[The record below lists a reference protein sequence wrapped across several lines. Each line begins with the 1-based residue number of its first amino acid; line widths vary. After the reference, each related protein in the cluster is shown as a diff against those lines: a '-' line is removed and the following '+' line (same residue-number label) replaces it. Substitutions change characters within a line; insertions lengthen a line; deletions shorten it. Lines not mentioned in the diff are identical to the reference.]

1 MTIIMLDKT
10 KTTSFRLSSDARALI
25 ELLSQKN
32 GISQTAVIELAVR
45 QLAKTE
51 GVEVP
56 KK

>member
-1 MTIIMLDKT
+1 MAIIMLDKT
-10 KTTSFRLSSDARALI
+10 KTTSFRLSPDARALI

-45 QLAKTE
+45 QLAKAE
-51 GVEVP
+51 GVEAP